1 MVSKLKICSTLMR
14 VMNVGDSGPVGVA
27 MQGCEFGQALLVR
40 NKVRK
45 LLNQQRHR
53 VNKHRMDTKVFMFS
67 VFRILR
73 DNFSFFVFRIRFFWS
88 AHRCGRCDADPSILS
103 YVVTWKN
110 LGDSNSN
117 LELLISTILKCA
129 GLGLHQK

>member
-40 NKVRK
+40 NRVRN

-53 VNKHRMDTKVFMFS
+53 VNKHRMNNQVLIFWP
-67 VFRILR
+67 ILQ
-73 DNFSFFVFRIRFFWS
+73 NFSFGRYLYWVPTIRRTAFAIQFNWVIGNY
-88 AHRCGRCDADPSILS
+88 C
-103 YVVTWKN
+103 
-110 LGDSNSN
+110 
-117 LELLISTILKCA
+117 
-129 GLGLHQK
+129 

>member
-40 NKVRK
+40 NKVRN

-53 VNKHRMDTKVFMFS
+53 VNKHRMDGGLNKEAPHVFMFS

-110 LGDSNSN
+110 LGDSTPTWSN
-117 LELLISTILKCA
+117 
-129 GLGLHQK
+129 

>member
-27 MQGCEFGQALLVR
+27 MQGCEFGGALLVR

-53 VNKHRMDTKVFMFS
+53 VKHHLDS
-67 VFRILR
+67 VIEVLIFWPILQ
-73 DNFSFFVFRIRFFWS
+73 NFSCGWYLYWVTTIRRTAF
-88 AHRCGRCDADPSILS
+88 AIHT
-103 YVVTWKN
+103 YMYQN
-110 LGDSNSN
+110 LDD
-117 LELLISTILKCA
+117 L
-129 GLGLHQK
+129 

>member
-40 NKVRK
+40 NKVRN

-53 VNKHRMDTKVFMFS
+53 VNKHRMNTGSKQENVFMIS
-67 VFRILR
+67 VLIRWAGDPKSADLRFRHVGTNGLR
-73 DNFSFFVFRIRFFWS
+73 
-88 AHRCGRCDADPSILS
+88 A
-103 YVVTWKN
+103 
-110 LGDSNSN
+110 
-117 LELLISTILKCA
+117 
-129 GLGLHQK
+129 Q

>member
-40 NKVRK
+40 NKVRN

-53 VNKHRMDTKVFMFS
+53 VNKHRMNKDALDGTVFMFS

-73 DNFSFFVFRIRFFWS
+73 ANFSFFVFRIRFFWS

-110 LGDSNSN
+110 LGDSIPTWS
-117 LELLISTILKCA
+117 S
-129 GLGLHQK
+129 

>member
-40 NKVRK
+40 NKVRN

-53 VNKHRMDTKVFMFS
+53 VNKHRMNKEVKFMFS

-88 AHRCGRCDADPSILS
+88 AHRCLRCDADPSTLS

-110 LGDSNSN
+110 LGNSTPTWSSWSSF
-117 LELLISTILKCA
+117 LYKFALMFFV
-129 GLGLHQK
+129 